1 MDKRE
6 ICRSIGGRLR
16 SERELLGYS
25 QEEFAGQG
33 MVGRMSQVGYESG
46 ARPPTAEYLAKVARL
61 GADVQ
66 YIVTGVRSKNLHEI
80 DTAQNSL
87 LYVADDGEK
96 FTFKASKDLDL
107 LLLTK
112 IVESVQSAL
121 KGVEE
126 YEDVTSTMFA
136 KIVSIIYQN
145 KKVAGSQSAPSTET
159 IRSILDLLTMSEVIK

>member
-1 MDKRE
+1 MKD
-6 ICRSIGGRLR
+6 SPYFGNIGTRLKE
-16 SERELLGYS
+16 ERERLGFL
-25 QEEFAGQG
+25 QPEFAAQG
-33 MVGRMSQVGYESG
+33 AVARNSQSRYEVGDGS
-46 ARPPTAEYLAKVARL
+46 PTAEYLAKIARL
-61 GADVQ
+61 SADVQ

-112 IVESVQSAL
+112 IVESVQSAIE
-121 KGVEE
+121 GEEE
-126 YEDVTSTMFA
+126 YEEVTSTMFA

-145 KKVAGSQSAPSTET
+145 KKVAGSQSAPSTDT